1 LKGFILFIQVIV
13 FLVNLMTVHSTING
27 SVYDKKKMCYI
38 IVRLVISPAVYIKS
52 GYTDV
57 WL

>member
-1 LKGFILFIQVIV
+1 
-13 FLVNLMTVHSTING
+13 MTVPSTING